1 MVEIIILSHGELC
14 KALISTAEMILGR
27 QDDITAIGC
36 GADENMNTFKERV
49 QKAFCETNSKNKL
62 VLTDLFGGSPCN
74 IALQLTMNENVT
86 CITGMNLP
94 MLLVAL
100 AEREN
105 SSVDELAEKCVNV
118 GKDGI
123 LLANLQV
130 KVSEG

>member
-1 MVEIIILSHGELC
+1 MIEIFILSHGELC
-14 KALISTAEMILGR
+14 KALISTAEMILGK
-27 QDDITAIGC
+27 QDYITAIGC
-36 GADENMNTFKERV
+36 GADENIEVFKERV
-49 QKAFCETNSKNKL
+49 QKAICETNSKNKL
-62 VLTDLFGGSPCN
+62 ILTDLFGGSPCN
-74 IALQLTMNENVT
+74 MALQLTMKEKIT

-105 SSVDELAEKCVNV
+105 SNVEELAERCVTM

-130 KVSEG
+130 ETSEG